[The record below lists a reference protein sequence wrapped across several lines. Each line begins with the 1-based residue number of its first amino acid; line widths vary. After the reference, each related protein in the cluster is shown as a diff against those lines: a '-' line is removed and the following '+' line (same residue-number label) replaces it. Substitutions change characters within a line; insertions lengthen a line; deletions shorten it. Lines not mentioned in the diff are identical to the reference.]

1 MTPVRRGGPVVL
13 WTPEDVNLGNFLY
26 HWLHAHAEQSAG
38 RRVHALRTPAMEP
51 WLASFPNAA
60 RLVTSRRDV
69 PLRAQRVP
77 GYWQRWGEA
86 FTRQDLVRFVT
97 DVLLDSPLRDEIA
110 GVSHHGDVVVSVRR
124 GDYYSVPRF
133 RERYAFDVLDYVERA
148 MALSAAR
155 APVGEVHVVSDDIPW
170 CRRHLDPLLRRFAG
184 LVTYAGDASSPL
196 HDLATLAASPR
207 LILAN
212 STFSYWGGY
221 VSGVL
226 HPDRHADVVAPWFHA
241 RFGDHLAAEQLD
253 PSWTIVRESTNE
265 WGLSDG

>member
-38 RRVHALRTPAMEP
+38 RRVHALGRPR
-51 WLASFPNAA
+51 WSHGWRRSPNAA

-69 PLRAQRVP
+69 PLRAQHVP

-110 GVSHHGDVVVSVRR
+110 GVSRRRQRRRQRQR

-155 APVGEVHVVSDDIPW
+155 APVGEVHVVSDDNPLVPSAPGSSAPPVRRRGHLRRGREPSAREPRDACRIAQADSGELDVQLLGRVRQRRTAPGPT
-170 CRRHLDPLLRRFAG
+170 CRRRGSVVPRSLRR
-184 LVTYAGDASSPL
+184 PPRRR
-196 HDLATLAASPR
+196 AARP
-207 LILAN
+207 
-212 STFSYWGGY
+212 
-221 VSGVL
+221 
-226 HPDRHADVVAPWFHA
+226 
-241 RFGDHLAAEQLD
+241 ELD
-253 PSWTIVRESTNE
+253 DSRESTNE